1 MTEDKNTPTD
11 EPSYTAIL
19 SKLFTSFSG
28 YSTSLEYEDACKR
41 LFWYNLLILFLLLLL
56 RFIWVTSIFTTSL
69 IILILIPLVIIN
81 MNDYRIC
88 CRRFHVFGKSFT
100 CWALIP
106 SIVTAIAIYFIVSSC
121 PHTLQ
126 LKVFLTLIFILMIVI
141 SLIYKMLG
149 KTTDWD
155 KAQYKKNMHN
165 W

>member
-41 LFWYNLLILFLLLLL
+41 LFWYNLLILLLL

-69 IILILIPLVIIN
+69 IILILIPLVIIT

-88 CRRFHVFGKSFT
+88 FRRFHVFGKSAT
-100 CWALIP
+100 CWVLIP

-126 LKVFLTLIFILMIVI
+126 LKVFLTLIFILMIVA
-141 SLIYKMLG
+141 SLIYKMLS

>member
-41 LFWYNLLILFLLLLL
+41 LFWKDLLYSILYLYI
-56 RFIWVTSIFTTSL
+56 RVTSILHTFL
-69 IILILIPLVIIN
+69 IIILILITYVIIT

-88 CRRFHVFGKSFT
+88 VRRFHVFGKSFT